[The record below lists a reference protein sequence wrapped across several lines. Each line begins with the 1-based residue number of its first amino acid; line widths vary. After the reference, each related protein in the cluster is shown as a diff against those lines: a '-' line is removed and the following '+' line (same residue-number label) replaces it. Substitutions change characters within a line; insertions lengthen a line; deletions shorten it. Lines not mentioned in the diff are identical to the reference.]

1 MATRRRLVPVL
12 GICLVLLLG
21 GGYLVYQG
29 RPEWLIAAHLLS
41 VKENPLRQAYEREVS
56 SLKERGDALRAA
68 GKPEEEIAHILYE
81 ERRQIGAKYK
91 NLTPENVR
99 RRIYDVNAQRYGDPL
114 GPSFESLVKKHTQD
128 GRTDWRAISD
138 GAARTNPNVDQL
150 LRDF

>member
-1 MATRRRLVPVL
+1 
-12 GICLVLLLG
+12 LLG
-21 GGYLVYQG
+21 GGYLVYQS

-41 VKENPLRQAYEREVS
+41 VKQDPLRQAYEREVS
-56 SLKERGDALRAA
+56 SLRERGEQLRAA
-68 GKPEEEIAHILYE
+68 GKPEEEVAHILYE

-91 NLTPENVR
+91 NLTPEPLR
-99 RRIYDVNAQRYGDPL
+99 RKIYDVNAQRYGDPL

-138 GAARTNPNVDQL
+138 GAARANPNVDQL